1 MTQYCDTIKQCVCIW
16 VNEMY
21 FFEMQSV
28 LKIVIT
34 IKQYEWSELIIL
46 LVVVVVGVEYI
57 VNEKIPKQFVV
68 QILKAE
74 FLLGLHILRE

>member
-1 MTQYCDTIKQCVCIW
+1 
-16 VNEMY
+16 MY

-34 IKQYEWSELIIL
+34 IKQYEWSKIIL
-46 LVVVVVGVEYI
+46 LVVVDYT

-68 QILKAE
+68 QILKAK

>member
-21 FFEMQSV
+21 SFEMQSV

-34 IKQYEWSELIIL
+34 IKQYEWSKIIL
-46 LVVVVVGVEYI
+46 LVVVDYT

>member
-1 MTQYCDTIKQCVCIW
+1 
-16 VNEMY
+16 MY

-34 IKQYEWSELIIL
+34 IKQYEWSKIIL
-46 LVVVVVGVEYI
+46 LVVVDYT

>member
-34 IKQYEWSELIIL
+34 IKQYEWSKIIL
-46 LVVVVVGVEYI
+46 LVVVDYT

>member
-34 IKQYEWSELIIL
+34 IKQYEWSKIIL
-46 LVVVVVGVEYI
+46 LVVVDYT

-68 QILKAE
+68 QILKAK